1 MKMTRRNFISTSAAT
16 MLACGVS
23 LSAHAAGSESENG
36 LNFITDIFSDPAKPG
51 TTQDATPLTAEKN
64 AEWYSKLDFSDRREF
79 GNAERGMLDNAEET
93 IIYNDD
99 GTTAWDLPSYGDL
112 SGDAPDTVNPS
123 LWRNTQLNAKAGL
136 YEVCNGIY
144 QVRGF
149 DMSNA
154 TFIRTDNGWIIFDVL
169 MCRENM
175 NCVNYVKKTVCMVL
189 MLAFVLISC
198 LGAFATSENPKKLGI
213 LASSIKI
220 TDTKVEYIEYKDDGA
235 YFVEETISGN
245 IITSDFYKIS
255 NGEKIHSSQIISS
268 VSGKNV
274 ISRETDANGQVTTY
288 SVKGIVSRDT
298 NEKSIV
304 PYAIRT
310 DNYSISL
317 VGKKVTIASAA
328 MAITLVSNY
337 IPTTGAED
345 IIKKAIV
352 VVAGAVGAG
361 VACLPD
367 YLYVT
372 SVLSM
377 HKSVG
382 KIYYVYEN
390 DYYLD
395 SNKSQLIGHW
405 TFRHRSGH

>member
-1 MKMTRRNFISTSAAT
+1 
-16 MLACGVS
+16 
-23 LSAHAAGSESENG
+23 
-36 LNFITDIFSDPAKPG
+36 
-51 TTQDATPLTAEKN
+51 
-64 AEWYSKLDFSDRREF
+64 
-79 GNAERGMLDNAEET
+79 
-93 IIYNDD
+93 
-99 GTTAWDLPSYGDL
+99 
-112 SGDAPDTVNPS
+112 
-123 LWRNTQLNAKAGL
+123 
-136 YEVCNGIY
+136 
-144 QVRGF
+144 
-149 DMSNA
+149 
-154 TFIRTDNGWIIFDVL
+154 
-169 MCRENM
+169 M

-268 VSGKNV
+268 VSGKNI

-288 SVKGIVSRDT
+288 SVKGIV
-298 NEKSIV
+298 V

-382 KIYYVYEN
+382 KIYYVYDN

>member
-175 NCVNYVKKTVCMVL
+175 QAAKTLMEKRFGTLDVKAVC
-189 MLAFVLISC
+189 C
-198 LGAFATSENPKKLGI
+198 TATPMW
-213 LASSIKI
+213 
-220 TDTKVEYIEYKDDGA
+220 
-235 YFVEETISGN
+235 
-245 IITSDFYKIS
+245 ITSAVQKVRSTGTMWQIPAFP
-255 NGEKIHSSQIISS
+255 SSSS
-268 VSGKNV
+268 LPLERRSFLLRKVS
-274 ISRETDANGQVTTY
+274 
-288 SVKGIVSRDT
+288 
-298 NEKSIV
+298 
-304 PYAIRT
+304 
-310 DNYSISL
+310 
-317 VGKKVTIASAA
+317 
-328 MAITLVSNY
+328 
-337 IPTTGAED
+337 
-345 IIKKAIV
+345 
-352 VVAGAVGAG
+352 
-361 VACLPD
+361 
-367 YLYVT
+367 
-372 SVLSM
+372 
-377 HKSVG
+377 
-382 KIYYVYEN
+382 
-390 DYYLD
+390 
-395 SNKSQLIGHW
+395 
-405 TFRHRSGH
+405 

>member
-1 MKMTRRNFISTSAAT
+1 
-16 MLACGVS
+16 
-23 LSAHAAGSESENG
+23 
-36 LNFITDIFSDPAKPG
+36 
-51 TTQDATPLTAEKN
+51 
-64 AEWYSKLDFSDRREF
+64 
-79 GNAERGMLDNAEET
+79 
-93 IIYNDD
+93 
-99 GTTAWDLPSYGDL
+99 
-112 SGDAPDTVNPS
+112 
-123 LWRNTQLNAKAGL
+123 
-136 YEVCNGIY
+136 
-144 QVRGF
+144 
-149 DMSNA
+149 
-154 TFIRTDNGWIIFDVL
+154 
-169 MCRENM
+169 M

-198 LGAFATSENPKKLGI
+198 LGAFATSENTEETWNFSKFN
-213 LASSIKI
+213 KI

-352 VVAGAVGAG
+352 SGSWSCRCGSG
-361 VACLPD
+361 LP
-367 YLYVT
+367 
-372 SVLSM
+372 SGLSLCGC
-377 HKSVG
+377 HDVPPCSFAFDCAS
-382 KIYYVYEN
+382 IA
-390 DYYLD
+390 LR
-395 SNKSQLIGHW
+395 LH
-405 TFRHRSGH
+405 

>member
-1 MKMTRRNFISTSAAT
+1 MPPVERRMKDVLRCPEKQNNYD
-16 MLACGVS
+16 
-23 LSAHAAGSESENG
+23 E
-36 LNFITDIFSDPAKPG
+36 TDIHSIFQYALGIEGK
-51 TTQDATPLTAEKN
+51 TLLTILQE
-64 AEWYSKLDFSDRREF
+64 
-79 GNAERGMLDNAEET
+79 
-93 IIYNDD
+93 
-99 GTTAWDLPSYGDL
+99 
-112 SGDAPDTVNPS
+112 
-123 LWRNTQLNAKAGL
+123 AGL
-136 YEVCNGIY
+136 TEEEIAWVHSKESDKGLPGKIVEASYFGYELNSRQEADFETVGAELKTN
-144 QVRGF
+144 
-149 DMSNA
+149 NK
-154 TFIRTDNGWIIFDVL
+154 VL
-169 MCRENM
+169 KGDYSM